1 MNSVSSHRRSLRHHQ
16 HCASSSIHRQD
27 IQLSYKMR
35 SIRNHGFSQSLRTD
49 KEMNFNLKFDH
60 EVESTTA
67 NILEQLRSRIAEIV
81 TKIAKE
87 ISISNKSFME
97 ELLLD
102 FHNLFHDFQKA
113 QLLLLE
119 RLSINSE
126 PQNSYYEQFN
136 LAQSQLLQVS
146 KERDRLAKEVKSIQ
160 RVLDETRNI
169 IKHNDQKCQN
179 PHFKPQKYDEEEIE
193 RSSDVKTAS
202 YPKRNIDKSDYFSN
216 TPAFNGSFRP
226 HALASHNAT
235 DFSFEKKVTQD
246 YLTNERNISRIS
258 GSSIDPRSNYIA
270 QASKKQAHCLEEHI
284 SFSNEPQSICAPS
297 NSFNGPGL
305 NSIQKFEPIIVKYS
319 PLDQDLSLEFKTKFD
334 KLLNMIEFWCRTY
347 AEKPNEPNDARIAI
361 QNPSLWSYM
370 TNCIHPGDEEAS
382 TNRVRELIGLT
393 STRHMFIMRMITT
406 YIFKNV
412 LSLRN
417 FYGHLDEA
425 TEKLQDFERKMGKR
439 GMIAIVRQRIVDQR
453 DVVVKSII
461 DHEEYNQWRSTR
473 LIQHTMHLQDILGSL
488 LNQNCNLTS
497 AGRDLGAIVVL
508 AFDLCAR
515 MHSSSMTFQIAFPE
529 ITTKFNSNTMI
540 ACDLAPGEYLASQAT
555 MIRLKLIITPIVT
568 LRDDR
573 GTTIKAKSLQLARVL
588 TMT

>member
-1 MNSVSSHRRSLRHHQ
+1 
-16 HCASSSIHRQD
+16 
-27 IQLSYKMR
+27 MR

-60 EVESTTA
+60 EVESTTV

-119 RLSINSE
+119 RLNLNSE
-126 PQNSYYEQFN
+126 PQNSYYEQFTS
-136 LAQSQLLQVS
+136 AQIQLLQVS

-179 PHFKPQKYDEEEIE
+179 PHFKPQKYDGEEME

-202 YPKRNIDKSDYFSN
+202 YPKRNIDESDYFSN
-216 TPAFNGSFRP
+216 TPAFNDSFRP
-226 HALASHNAT
+226 HALGSYNAT
-235 DFSFEKKVTQD
+235 GFSFEKQVTQD
-246 YLTNERNISRIS
+246 FLTYERNISRTS
-258 GSSIDPRSNYIA
+258 RGSSIGPRSHYIA

-284 SFSNEPQSICAPS
+284 SLSNEPQSIYAPF
-297 NSFNGPGL
+297 NRINGPGL
-305 NSIQKFEPIIVKYS
+305 NSIQKLEPRIVKYS
-319 PLDQDLSLEFKTKFD
+319 PLDQDLSLEFKIKFD

-347 AEKPNEPNDARIAI
+347 AEKPNERNDARIAI

-382 TNRVRELIGLT
+382 TNRVRELIGLM
-393 STRHMFIMRMITT
+393 STRHIFIMRMITT

-412 LSLRN
+412 LSLKN

-439 GMIAIVRQRIVDQR
+439 GMTAIVRQRIVDQR

-488 LNQNCNLTS
+488 LNQNCNLAS

-540 ACDLAPGEYLASQAT
+540 ACDRAPGEYLASQAT
-555 MIRLKLIITPIVT
+555 MIRLKLVITPIVT